1 VLNKEFDFQIVHLRS
16 DFLAFEEDS
25 LTRICL
31 VRSFNLGD

>member
-1 VLNKEFDFQIVHLRS
+1 LLNRDFDFPFVHLRS